1 MLGIRVLATGVTLL
15 VLGFIAIGLYQTGSV
30 ENPIVMS
37 LGSIGVALGGFMII
51 FGFFSSALMEFT
63 PKAGIHK
70 GDTAIFSHTLI
81 RSMIAITVADNELE
95 DEEIHA
101 VMRVYKHLTGSNIDE
116 QLVRDTAGEML
127 ESGIDLISEL
137 SNTQGNLDKESK
149 EKIIIASLHILAA
162 DGVMD
167 EGEEIFLEEIRN
179 GLRVPKGRFKK
190 LKKDF
195 LKSRKLEKRSA

>member
-30 ENPIVMS
+30 ANPMVMS
-37 LGSIGVALGGFMII
+37 LGSIGVAIGGFLIVY
-51 FGFFSSALMEFT
+51 GFFSSAIMEFT
-63 PKAGIHK
+63 PKTGLHK

-95 DEEIHA
+95 DEEVNA
-101 VMRVYKHLTGSNIDE
+101 VMRVYKHLTGSSIDE

-127 ESGIDLISEL
+127 EGGIDLITEL
-137 SNTQGNLDKESK
+137 SNTQGNLDMESK

-167 EGEEIFLEEIRN
+167 EGEELFLDEIRAGLKVPN
-179 GLRVPKGRFKK
+179 GKFKK
-190 LKKDF
+190 LKREF
-195 LKSRKLEKRSA
+195 LKSRQLEKRSA